1 LEVPNEALQ
10 TLSGKAMEWGNRLGI
25 KIQYK
30 GEKGSDRRVHIL
42 EIQGL
47 PEGVEQ
53 GSQLI
58 LDTMRTIQ

>member
-1 LEVPNEALQ
+1 
-10 TLSGKAMEWGNRLGI
+10 MEWGNRLGI